1 MQKPTQQLQ
10 THKSKPTSKLE
21 PDKKKNHPRPKEEKA
36 NFVYQDNF
44 FHQASIVDVTNNYSI
59 H

>member
-21 PDKKKNHPRPKEEKA
+21 PDKKKNHPRQKKRKPILSIKT
-36 NFVYQDNF
+36 
-44 FHQASIVDVTNNYSI
+44 ASSI
-59 H
+59 KLVSSM